1 MAGKRKH
8 HTAAFKAQVAL
19 AAFKG
24 DKTVNELAGQFQVH
38 PTLIHGWKKQ
48 LLAGA
53 EQVFSNGSTTTA
65 SDTEAEKAELFEQIG
80 RLKMELEW
88 LKKKSDR
95 SPEALRPLVE
105 PGHPQ
110 LSVRRQC
117 ELLGLSRSSL
127 YYEPAP
133 ETAANL
139 RLMRLLDQEYTAH
152 PFLGSRRLTAWLQ
165 ERGEPVNR
173 KRVQRLLRL
182 MGLEAI
188 YPKPK
193 LSAARA
199 GHRIYPYLLRD
210 VRVERPDQVWSTDI
224 TYVPLAR
231 GFMYLAAVLDWY
243 SRYVLAWRLSNTLD
257 GSFCLEMLEEALSRG
272 RPEVFNTDQGVQF
285 TAQAWTGRLEA
296 AGVQVSMDG
305 QGRCLDNV
313 FVERLWRTVK
323 NEDIYLWRYED
334 VPALAGGLGR
344 YFPYSNEARLHQALD
359 YRTPAAVY
367 RGGSHREK
375 SAG

>member
-1 MAGKRKH
+1 MAGKRKQ
-8 HTAAFKAQVAL
+8 HTAAFQAQVAL
-19 AAFKG
+19 AALKG
-24 DKTVNELAGQFQVH
+24 DKTVTELASQYGVH

-53 EQVFSNGSTTTA
+53 DQVFGNGSKA
-65 SDTEAEKAELFEQIG
+65 AAADAEAQKAELFEQIG

-95 SPEALRPLVE
+95 SPDRLRPLVE

-117 ELLGLSRSSL
+117 ALLGLARSSL

-133 ETAANL
+133 ETAENL

-152 PFLGSRRLTAWLQ
+152 PFLGSRRLTRWLNGQ
-165 ERGEPVNR
+165 GEAVNR
-173 KRVQRLLRL
+173 KRVQRLLRV

-193 LSAARA
+193 LSAAGR

-210 VRVERPDQVWSTDI
+210 VRIERPDQVWSADI

-231 GFMYLAAVLDWY
+231 GFMYLAAAIDWY

-272 RPEVFNTDQGVQF
+272 KPEVFNTDQGVQF
-285 TAQAWTGRLEA
+285 TAEAWTSRLLT
-296 AGVQVSMDG
+296 AGVAVSMDG
-305 QGRCLDNV
+305 RGRCLDNV
-313 FVERLWRTVK
+313 FVERLWRSVK
-323 NEDIYLWRYED
+323 HEDIYPRGHEG
-334 VPALAGGLGR
+334 VPQLQAGLGG
-344 YFPYSNEARLHQALD
+344 AL
-359 YRTPAAVY
+359 PPFNH
-367 RGGSHREK
+367 G
-375 SAG
+375 